1 MSRRLYQLSYR
12 PIEHTKTQRIMPC
25 EVGTLCPILIE
36 VKGVVRSLEQ
46 IGSELATEAM
56 ETRLAQTTRGL
67 RIHEAL

>member
-1 MSRRLYQLSYR
+1 
-12 PIEHTKTQRIMPC
+12 MPC